1 MTELSFNT
9 MNHSAYLGLD
19 ARLPEQVRAAAAA
32 GYELFGPDLFSI
44 LQMEEQGT
52 TVDELAELIG
62 SAGMRCFEI
71 AALAIYEDRETTMQ
85 GARELARVARVLRPE
100 WVMANGFADLSLPD
114 IPVLL
119 DECASLLA
127 DTGAGLGF
135 EFLPFTPMA
144 SLAATFEYVDGARA
158 AGARAAVIVDTWHVF
173 RGPDGLDGLEQLKLD
188 DVAYVQFDDALP
200 MAGDDLMEET
210 LHRRVM
216 PGQGEF
222 PLTEFCARMRTRGYD
237 GPVSVEIL
245 SSDWRARPLP
255 QFVTATY
262 EATRRFWPA

>member
-1 MTELSFNT
+1 VTELSFNT
-9 MNHSAYLGLD
+9 MNHSAFHGID
-19 ARLPEQVRAAAAA
+19 ARLADQVRAAAAA

-52 TVDELAELIG
+52 SVDELAGLIAG
-62 SAGMRCFEI
+62 EGMRCFEI
-71 AALAIYEDRETTMQ
+71 AGVAIYDDREVTMQ
-85 GARELARVARVLRPE
+85 GARQLARVARVLRPD
-100 WVMANGFADLSLPD
+100 WVMANDFSSGGLPD
-114 IPVLL
+114 RV
-119 DECASLLA
+119 DECATLLA
-127 DTGAGLGF
+127 DAGTGLGF

-144 SLAATFEYVDGARA
+144 SIARTLEYVDRARA

-173 RGPDGLDGLEQLKLD
+173 RGPDGLEGLDQLKLD

-200 MAGDDLMEET
+200 VASADQMDET
-210 LHRRVM
+210 LHRRVL

-222 PLTEFCARMRTRGYD
+222 PLAQFCERMRALGYD

-245 SSDWRARPLP
+245 SREWRAGPLP
-255 QFVTATY
+255 EFATATY

>member
-85 GARELARVARVLRPE
+85 GARELARVAHVLRPE
-100 WVMANGFADLSLPD
+100 WVMANGFADLSLP
-114 IPVLL
+114 
-119 DECASLLA
+119 ELA
-127 DTGAGLGF
+127 HRVAVALKQDRNRVNKFSRFHSFVIQMTQTDVIRL
-135 EFLPFTPMA
+135 FL
-144 SLAATFEYVDGARA
+144 
-158 AGARAAVIVDTWHVF
+158 
-173 RGPDGLDGLEQLKLD
+173 
-188 DVAYVQFDDALP
+188 FD
-200 MAGDDLMEET
+200 
-210 LHRRVM
+210 
-216 PGQGEF
+216 
-222 PLTEFCARMRTRGYD
+222 
-237 GPVSVEIL
+237 
-245 SSDWRARPLP
+245 RARG
-255 QFVTATY
+255 
-262 EATRRFWPA
+262 R

>member
-1 MTELSFNT
+1 MTELSFMT
-9 MNHSAYLGLD
+9 MNHSAWLGVD
-19 ARLPEQVRAAAAA
+19 ARLTEQVRAAAAA

-44 LQMEEQGT
+44 LQLEKQGT
-52 TVDELAELIG
+52 TVDELAALITG
-62 SAGMRCFEI
+62 EGMRCFEI
-71 AALAIYEDRETTMQ
+71 AGVAIYDDRETTMQ
-85 GARELARVARVLRPE
+85 GARELARVARVLRPD
-100 WVMANGFADLSLPD
+100 WVMANDFSTSGDPGQ
-114 IPVLL
+114 V
-119 DECASLLA
+119 DECAAILA

-222 PLTEFCARMRTRGYD
+222 PLTEFCDRMRARGYD